1 MYGAIEFESKTL
13 RCYETGNNFS
23 AILRSGTSVDCYQ
36 NAKSSKKKIIGMF
49 RKLKIII
56 YYKSKQTKPKHQ
68 SEQKS
73 NKHLHFP

>member
-23 AILRSGTSVDCYQ
+23 AILRSGTSVDFYQ
-36 NAKSSKKKIIGMF
+36 NAKSSKKKNYSSGMF

-68 SEQKS
+68 S
-73 NKHLHFP
+73 